1 MKIRV
6 HTSSNLQICEKETK
20 IGDIVTM
27 KENDNILT
35 EIKERQEKTMKFE
48 SAEQKRNYMLE
59 EPVEKLV
66 CRLAVPTIL
75 SMLVTSFYHMADTFF
90 VGKLDTQSTAAVGIV
105 FSLMAIIQAIGFLFG
120 HGSGNF
126 ISRKLGAGEME
137 EAEKMSAVGFFT
149 SFLSGVVIMA
159 GCMFFIEPL
168 SYLLGSTE
176 TIQPYTVAYLR
187 IILIGAPAMTASLVL
202 NNQMR
207 FQGSAFYAMIG
218 IVSGAV
224 INIILD
230 PILIFWCGMGVAGA
244 ALATTISQYLS
255 FFFLL
260 IMIKKGGNIQIRFQN
275 FKPSLHFFAEVIRG
289 GIPSLFRQGLA
300 SIATICLNHAAGV
313 YGDGAIAGMS
323 IVSRIM
329 MFANSALIGFGQGF
343 QPVCG
348 FNYGAKRYERVLK
361 AFRFCVK
368 VAFFCLLGM
377 AVLVFIFAPQLVT
390 VFRKDDP
397 DVIMVGT
404 AALRYSVIAFP
415 LSAWIIMCNM
425 MLQSIGKG
433 LKASIVA
440 SARQGIF
447 FLPLIWILPY
457 FFGLTGVEACQAVS
471 DFFALTISIP
481 LGVSVIREMK
491 RGPDYLLMKLE

>member
-1 MKIRV
+1 MEADHDVLGKIR
-6 HTSSNLQICEKETK
+6 
-20 IGDIVTM
+20 
-27 KENDNILT
+27 
-35 EIKERQEKTMKFE
+35 ERQEKNMKFE

-66 CRLAVPTIL
+66 CRLAMPTIL
-75 SMLVTSFYHMADTFF
+75 SMLVTSFYNMADTFF
-90 VGKLDTQSTAAVGIV
+90 VGRINTQSTAAVGVV
-105 FSLMAIIQAIGFLFG
+105 FSLMAIIQAVGFLFG
-120 HGSGNF
+120 HGSGNY
-126 ISRKLGAGEME
+126 ISRKLGAGDIE
-137 EAEKMSAVGFFT
+137 EAQKMSAVGFFT
-149 SFLSGVVIMA
+149 SFMAGIVIMV

-224 INIILD
+224 INIALD
-230 PILIFWCGMGVAGA
+230 PILIFGCDMGIAGA
-244 ALATTISQYLS
+244 ALATTVSQYLS
-255 FFFLL
+255 FIFLL
-260 IMIKKGGNIQIRFQN
+260 VMIRKGGNIQIRFQN
-275 FKPSLHFFAEVIRG
+275 FKPSLHFYIEVIRG

-300 SIATICLNHAAGV
+300 SVATICLNHAAGV
-313 YGDGAIAGMS
+313 YGDAAIAGMS

-329 MFANSALIGFGQGF
+329 MFVNSALIGFGQGF

-348 FNYGAKRYERVLK
+348 FNYGAKKYKRVLD
-361 AFRFCVK
+361 AFFFCVK
-368 VAFFCLLGM
+368 VAFFSLAGI
-377 AVLVFIFAPQLVT
+377 AVVVYIFAPGLVT
-390 VFRKDDP
+390 VFRKGDA
-397 DVIMVGT
+397 DVIEVGT
-404 AALRYSVIAFP
+404 AALRYSVMALP
-415 LSAWIIMCNM
+415 LSSWIIMCNM

-447 FLPLIWILPY
+447 FLPLIAILPY
-457 FFGLTGVEACQAVS
+457 FFGLIGVEACQAVS
-471 DFFALTISIP
+471 DFFALTVSIP
-481 LGVSVIREMK
+481 LGVSVIREMQREEK
-491 RGPDYLLMKLE
+491 S

>member
-1 MKIRV
+1 
-6 HTSSNLQICEKETK
+6 
-20 IGDIVTM
+20 
-27 KENDNILT
+27 
-35 EIKERQEKTMKFE
+35 MKFE
-48 SAEQKRNYMLE
+48 SAEQKRNFMLE

-75 SMLVTSFYHMADTFF
+75 SMMVTSFYNMADTFF
-90 VGKLDTQSTAAVGIV
+90 VGKLDTQSTAAVGVV

-120 HGSGNF
+120 HGSGNY
-126 ISRKLGAGEME
+126 ISRKLGAGDIE
-137 EAEKMSAVGFFT
+137 EAEKMSAVGFF
-149 SFLSGVVIMA
+149 SAFLAGVAIMVS
-159 GCMFFIEPL
+159 CILFIEPL
-168 SYLLGSTE
+168 SYLLGSTD

-187 IILIGAPAMTASLVL
+187 IILIGAPAMTASLVV

-224 INIILD
+224 INIALD
-230 PILIFWCGMGVAGA
+230 PILIFWCGMGVSGA
-244 ALATTISQYLS
+244 ALATTVSQYIS
-255 FFFLL
+255 FLFLL
-260 IMIKKGGNIQIRFQN
+260 IMIRRGGNIQLRFQN
-275 FKPSLHFFAEVIRG
+275 FKPSLHFYKEMIRG

-300 SIATICLNHAAGV
+300 SVATIFLNHAAGV
-313 YGDGAIAGMS
+313 YGDAAIAGMS

-348 FNYGAKRYERVLK
+348 FNYGAKKYRRVLD
-361 AFRFCVK
+361 AFAFCVK
-368 VAFFCLLGM
+368 TAFFCLVGL
-377 AVLVFIFAPQLVT
+377 AVIVFLFAPQLVT
-390 VFRKDDP
+390 VFRKDP
-397 DVIMVGT
+397 DVIRVAA
-404 AALRYSVIAFP
+404 AALRYSVLSLP

-447 FLPLIWILPY
+447 FLPLIMILPR
-457 FFGLTGVEACQAVS
+457 FFGLIGVEACQAVS
-471 DFFALTISIP
+471 DFFALTVSIP
-481 LGVSVIREMK
+481 LGVSVIREMQREEK
-491 RGPDYLLMKLE
+491 E

>member
-1 MKIRV
+1 
-6 HTSSNLQICEKETK
+6 
-20 IGDIVTM
+20 
-27 KENDNILT
+27 
-35 EIKERQEKTMKFE
+35 MKFE

-66 CRLAVPTIL
+66 CKLAVPTIL
-75 SMLVTSFYHMADTFF
+75 SMLVTSFYNMADTFF
-90 VGKLDTQSTAAVGIV
+90 VGRINTQSTAAVGVV
-105 FSLMAIIQAIGFLFG
+105 FSLMAIIQAVGFLFG
-120 HGSGNF
+120 HGSGNY
-126 ISRKLGAGEME
+126 ISRKLGAGDIE
-137 EAEKMSAVGFFT
+137 EAEKMSSVGFFT
-149 SFLSGVVIMA
+149 SFLAGVVIMV
-159 GCMFFIEPL
+159 GCMFFIDPL
-168 SYLLGSTE
+168 SYLLGSTD

-230 PILIFWCGMGVAGA
+230 PVLIFGCNMGVAGA
-244 ALATTISQYLS
+244 AAATTVSQYIS
-255 FFFLL
+255 FIFLL
-260 IMIKKGGNIQIRFQN
+260 IMIRKGGNIQIRFQN
-275 FKPSLHFFAEVIRG
+275 YKPSLHFYKEIIRG

-300 SIATICLNHAAGV
+300 SVATICLNHAAGV
-313 YGDGAIAGMS
+313 YGDAAIAGMS

-329 MFANSALIGFGQGF
+329 MFVNSALIGFGQGF

-348 FNYGAKRYERVLK
+348 FNYGAKRYKRVIN
-361 AFRFCVK
+361 AFFFCVK
-368 VAFFCLLGM
+368 VAFICLSVV
-377 AVLVFIFAPQLVT
+377 AVVVFIFAPGLVT
-390 VFRKDDP
+390 VFRKGDA
-397 DVIMVGT
+397 DVIEVGT
-404 AALRYSVIAFP
+404 AALRYSVVALP

-447 FLPLIWILPY
+447 FLPLIAVLPR
-457 FFGLTGVEACQAVS
+457 FFGIVGVEACQAVS
-471 DFFALTISIP
+471 DLFALTVSIP
-481 LGVSVIREMK
+481 LGISVIREMK
-491 RGPDYLLMKLE
+491 KEIA